1 MSDDPTVT
9 LESLRIGTGNL
20 FSCIK
25 CGVPKKRE
33 EFLGESIACRS
44 CAGRMLANS
53 QAQVTG
59 EDLRKTRFDL
69 AREELQD
76 SQTPA
81 IPDGI
86 RKAHEILKGKSSS
99 ELLAESIVEL
109 RSGKNV
115 DGKAT
120 FLPRDGK
127 LYVRMLETLQR
138 AEIKHDD
145 FLKSQPPATNITYEE
160 ATRLS
165 IDTIIQEMIRD
176 RKLRLEVLTI
186 LYQRCPSLID
196 DVMEVASVTVINPS
210 PVKQAESAKPPVE
223 PSDLENGGVI

>member
-1 MSDDPTVT
+1 
-9 LESLRIGTGNL
+9 
-20 FSCIK
+20 
-25 CGVPKKRE
+25 
-33 EFLGESIACRS
+33 
-44 CAGRMLANS
+44 MLANS

-115 DGKAT
+115 DGKDT

-176 RKLRLEVLTI
+176 RKLRLEVLGI

-196 DVMEVASVTVINPS
+196 DVMEVASVTVLNPS
-210 PVKQAESAKPPVE
+210 PVEPAKPPVE

>member
-9 LESLRIGTGNL
+9 LESLRVGTGNM
-20 FSCIK
+20 FACIR

-44 CAGRMLANS
+44 CAGKMLANS

-81 IPDGI
+81 IPGGV
-86 RKAHEILKGKSSS
+86 RKAQEILGKSST
-99 ELLAESIVEL
+99 ELLAESIIEL
-109 RSGKNV
+109 RSGKDV
-115 DGKAT
+115 EGKAT

-127 LYVRMLETLQR
+127 LYIRMLETLQR
-138 AEIKHDD
+138 AEFKHDD
-145 FLKSQPPATNITYEE
+145 FLQSQPPSTNITYEE

-176 RKLRLEVLTI
+176 KQLRLEVLSI

-196 DVMEVASVTVINPS
+196 DVMEVASVTVLNPS
-210 PVKQAESAKPPVE
+210 PVEPAKPPVE

>member
-9 LESLRIGTGNL
+9 LESLRVGTGNM
-20 FSCIK
+20 FACIR

-44 CAGRMLANS
+44 CAGKMLANS

-69 AREELQD
+69 AREELQE

-81 IPDGI
+81 IPDGV
-86 RKAHEILKGKSSS
+86 RKAHEILNGKSSS
-99 ELLAESIVEL
+99 ELLAESIIEL
-109 RSGKNV
+109 RTGK
-115 DGKAT
+115 DAEGKAT
-120 FLPRDGK
+120 FLPKDGK
-127 LYVRMLETLQR
+127 LFVRMLETLQR

-176 RKLRLEVLTI
+176 QKLRLEVLSI
-186 LYQRCPSLID
+186 LYQRCPSLVD
-196 DVMEVASVTVINPS
+196 DIMSVASVTVLNPS
-210 PVKQAESAKPPVE
+210 PVEPAKPPVE